1 MINNNTPSS
10 KVTLYGLCSS
20 SAVSCQFS
28 SLLDSVFRFL
38 TSQPD
43 LKYSICID
51 ETPCCLSPF
60 WHLTIRNMIQSFNH
74 LSDVTI
80 TFVFAPVITN
90 IMVSG
95 YFNYFVKRLNVP
107 FGNLSSVFIILQL
120 FVQWILWT
128 HVFIL
133 SWCPTTFRFWYFT
146 N

>member
-10 KVTLYGLCSS
+10 KVTLY
-20 SAVSCQFS
+20 QFMQFFCCF
-28 SLLDSVFRFL
+28 LPVFFFTRQCFPFL

-60 WHLTIRNMIQSFNH
+60 WHLTIRNLIQSFNH
-74 LSDVTI
+74 LSDATI
-80 TFVFAPVITN
+80 TFVFATVITN

-95 YFNYFVKRLNVP
+95 YFIYFVKRSNVP
-107 FGNLSSVFIILQL
+107 FGNLYSVFIILQL

-133 SWCPTTFRFWYFT
+133 SWCPATFRFLFFT